1 MQTVLVVLG
10 APVDPD
16 TPMPA
21 TITHWPK
28 PRHAAYQYLSG
39 EQLEAMNGDEAA
51 LWEADYVEGHYWLKT
66 RLTDT
71 VGPSQLVRVFSGRM
85 LVLDESEIPF

>member
-10 APVDPD
+10 ASSAPD
-16 TPMPA
+16 TPVPA

-28 PRHAAYQYLSG
+28 PRHPAYQYLSQ
-39 EQLEAMNGDEAA
+39 EQLDAMNGDEAA
-51 LWEADYVEGHYWLKT
+51 LWEADYLEGHYWLKK

-71 VGPSQLVRVFSGRM
+71 VGPSQLLRVFSGRM
-85 LVLDESEIPF
+85 VILDEAEIPF